1 LWKKF
6 ILSTCITDQ
15 PFEAAGK
22 LLLEIGFDGSSFSGW
37 QIQPHCLAVQQVV
50 QEKLSKLFAGLPIRL
65 EGSSRTDA
73 GVHACALAASF
84 AIPGRPYIPVEQLQ
98 KALNRQLPHTIRIR
112 SIAAVPTT
120 FNARFNAVGKAYT
133 YIINTGA
140 ESPFDGRYSWHTRR
154 RFNPEKVAAAIP
166 HLVGM
171 HDFSAFVVERSQ
183 IDDAVRTIY
192 RIEMQQFDR
201 YYTLTFVGNS
211 FLYKMIRCLVGTLE
225 AVAAEKITPV
235 AVRDILASKQRVNA
249 PETAPPHGLFL
260 MKVFYE
266 QALVEQFQLT
276 NLPFLSF
283 SE

>member
-1 LWKKF
+1 
-6 ILSTCITDQ
+6 
-15 PFEAAGK
+15 
-22 LLLEIGFDGSSFSGW
+22 
-37 QIQPHCLAVQQVV
+37 
-50 QEKLSKLFAGLPIRL
+50 
-65 EGSSRTDA
+65 
-73 GVHACALAASF
+73 
-84 AIPGRPYIPVEQLQ
+84 
-98 KALNRQLPHTIRIR
+98 
-112 SIAAVPTT
+112 
-120 FNARFNAVGKAYT
+120 
-133 YIINTGA
+133 
-140 ESPFDGRYSWHTRR
+140 
-154 RFNPEKVAAAIP
+154 
-166 HLVGM
+166 M